1 MRADLLTK
9 AFTDSA
15 RWEAAC
21 WLLNVLHPDRLQ
33 EVIELGDRPPPQLG
47 GGTKK
52 GVWYPNADGSG
63 CWSRTDYSCER
74 YRDLYA
80 CGPKRA
86 EVTRRVTTNLATGEI
101 LEDTDEFS
109 ISRNRCAPIRPD
121 PKDPTKPGGE
131 KFSLRTDFYYDS
143 TAAVVAASPEADV
156 GVDQDECPEVRS
168 PANREPVATA
178 EAGGSE
184 NCHGT
189 DSVRSRRAGGRRTM
203 TPSFEAEGRMDERR
217 IGKWPRCESSMEP
230 APQKRLLL
238 GTPNQEGQKHDLPH
252 HTRPAFV
259 HESVGTPVGVA
270 CGPHWRGFSSSFV
283 PIVMCL
289 RP

>member
-21 WLLNVLHPDRLQ
+21 WLINVLHPDRLQ

-80 CGPKRA
+80 CGPRRD
-86 EVTRRVTTNLATGEI
+86 EVTRRVTTNLTTGEI

-109 ISRNRCAPIRPD
+109 TSRNRCAPIRPN

-156 GVDQDECPEVRS
+156 GVDMDGCPGARS
-168 PANREPVATA
+168 PLDREPVATA
-178 EAGGSE
+178 GAGGSG

-189 DSVRSRRAGGRRTM
+189 GSVCSRRAGGHPFM
-203 TPSFEAEGRMDERR
+203 TPSFESDGQMNERR
-217 IGKWPRCESSMEP
+217 SSTWPRCESSSEP
-230 APQKRLLL
+230 APQKRIFS
-238 GTPNQEGQKHDLPH
+238 GTPNQDGQKQELPH
-252 HTRPAFV
+252 HSPHV
-259 HESVGTPVGVA
+259 SSGESVETPMSVA
-270 CGPHWRGFSSSFV
+270 CGPWERCS
-283 PIVMCL
+283 
-289 RP
+289 